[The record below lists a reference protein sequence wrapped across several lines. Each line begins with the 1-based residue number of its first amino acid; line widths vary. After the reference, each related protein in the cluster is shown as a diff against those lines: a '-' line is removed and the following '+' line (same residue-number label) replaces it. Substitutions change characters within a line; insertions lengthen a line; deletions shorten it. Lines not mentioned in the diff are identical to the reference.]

1 MARAPYMCP
10 MQIMTMPIKI
20 TRHLLKNPLSF
31 TSYYAFYY
39 YRSFKE
45 KTFFALV
52 SRRVMPLIL
61 LARFGGESFSSVNWS
76 SVSVRYFLRG
86 NLCGC
91 CYLGEVTD
99 SLIIIE

>member
-10 MQIMTMPIKI
+10 MQMITMPRNI
-20 TRHLLKNPLSF
+20 TKHLLKNPFSF
-31 TSYYAFYY
+31 ISYCAFYY

-45 KTFFALV
+45 KTFFPLV
-52 SRRVMPLIL
+52 SRRVMPLIR
-61 LARFGGESFSSVNWS
+61 LARFGGESLSSVNWS